1 MIYIMSNISFND
13 AFNEY
18 YKLKN
23 KYDKKLRR
31 EAEKIAKTEDSNK
44 KQIFENTKVCVKCKQ
59 KGGTIF
65 TQKGNLLI
73 AKCGSSNPCSL
84 NIQLERAIYKKVTD
98 ELNTLNDIIIS
109 EKQNTILTKLDY
121 LFTIQDNEKTQE
133 TFNKFKTNFV
143 ELTNQYE
150 KYISYY
156 NNLINNKDDKLALK
170 ELNATLFGNI
180 ENIKNNLSEFDKTG
194 DLQFIKD
201 SIDLYINTL
210 TPLVKRIMNLNYP
223 INYIYTDDNDI
234 NYLIQNTYKYS
245 DLDIKTK
252 NTENKVIAFSL

>member
-1 MIYIMSNISFND
+1 MSNISFND

-31 EAEKIAKTEDSNK
+31 EAEKIAKTDDPDKNK
-44 KQIFENTKVCVKCKQ
+44 IYENAKLCVKCKQ

-73 AKCGSSNPCSL
+73 AKCGASKPCSL
-84 NIQLERAIYKKVTD
+84 NIQLERAIYKNITH
-98 ELNTLNDIIIS
+98 ELHNLNQMITI

-121 LFTIQDNEKTQE
+121 LFTIQDDEKTKE
-133 TFNKFKTNFV
+133 TFNKFKTNFIQ
-143 ELTNQYE
+143 LTNQYE
-150 KYISYY
+150 KYITFY
-156 NNLINNKDDKLALK
+156 NNLINNNDDKIAFK
-170 ELNATLFGNI
+170 ELNTTLFSNV
-180 ENIKNNLSEFDKTG
+180 ETIKNNISEFDKSR
-194 DLQFIKD
+194 DLQYVKD
-201 SIDLYINTL
+201 SIDLYVNTL
-210 TPLVKRIMNLNYP
+210 TPLVKRIRNLNYP

-234 NYLIQNTYKYS
+234 NYLVQNTYKYS